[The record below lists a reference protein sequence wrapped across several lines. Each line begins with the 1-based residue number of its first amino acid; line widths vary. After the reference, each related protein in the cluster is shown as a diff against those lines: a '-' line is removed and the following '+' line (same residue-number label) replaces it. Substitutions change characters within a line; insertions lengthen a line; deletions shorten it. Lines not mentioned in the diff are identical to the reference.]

1 MKKILAILF
10 AGFFLV
16 FFFVSTMVN
25 QVADTASDPK
35 VIAGMLDDADTYD
48 YIYENIIGNI
58 VQDIVDNGIE
68 IESGIHGN
76 SMIAKL
82 EFEDTEA
89 TALAVTNLIETL
101 VPREYT
107 KRKIEEGLEGIL
119 PYLAGETDQFA
130 VDFEIQDRV
139 REVPLAFQQLIT
151 DLDLTE
157 QIIDDLL
164 VPALDRFLGQLSDQ
178 ALGIDFTDEEL
189 QQVANE
195 IFESQW
201 LETQIIGAI
210 NEITPF
216 FTGDADS
223 FNVVVTLDDRALV
236 IGQILKDKLM
246 NEETLYSLVFN
257 RVVDPLIQKT
267 IADSTDIGFGVSLTE
282 DEVVEA
288 FEVIAPRPWV
298 VEQGAGVIDTLT
310 DYLIG
315 DIDYLEYTVDLNQRK
330 VAAAE
335 ELQTLA
341 VTKLTSTISD
351 IPVCKNPI
359 HAMGAASD
367 LAARELPRCMAGGDA
382 TVDQTLK
389 LFAPKIQAQ
398 VLNFVENQVPNSISY
413 MQADFESQVGDDFES
428 VEQLRTRIIEGF
440 SFSNQDLVDIIA
452 GDGDSQAKDD
462 AEEAL
467 GIVAAGFVITEADF
481 TENLD
486 SASLDQF
493 NEVRD
498 YVWLAFS
505 LRWLIWILL
514 LIPLVF
520 IAFLGGRTWAGR
532 LRWAGGVAVC
542 AAVLVYCGIL
552 LSWSFIQANYD
563 YVPDLYPS
571 ISEKFREDYPLLSA
585 ELAGDEIALRLE
597 KAAGSWQY
605 GWRNQVL
612 PLAYAGLGVFLL
624 GTLLNIFNRRK
635 LQKLANDHPLA
646 GKTDINTSHSQLPD
660 QSVSASDMKDG
671 ISDTQRSVSDNDT
684 PHGFNEKSK

>member
-1 MKKILAILF
+1 MRKILAILF

-16 FFFVSTMVN
+16 FFFVSTMIN
-25 QVADTASDPK
+25 QVADTVSDPN
-35 VIAGMLDDADTYD
+35 VIAGMLGEADAYD
-48 YIYENIIGNI
+48 YVYENIVGSI

-68 IESGIHGN
+68 LESGIHGN
-76 SMIAKL
+76 SMLAKL
-82 EFEDTEA
+82 EFDDTEA

-107 KRKIEEGLEGIL
+107 KRKIEESLGGIL
-119 PYLAGETDQFA
+119 PYVAGETDQFT

-139 REVPLAFQQLIT
+139 REVPPAFQQLIT

-157 QIIDDLL
+157 EIIDDLL
-164 VPALDRFLGQLSDQ
+164 IPALDRFLGRLSDQ
-178 ALGIDFTDEEL
+178 ALGIGFTDDEL
-189 QQVANE
+189 QEVAHD

-201 LETQIIGAI
+201 LETQIIGAVD
-210 NEITPF
+210 EITPF

-223 FNVVVTLDDRALV
+223 FNVVVTLDDRAVV
-236 IGQILKDKLM
+236 IGQILKDKLI

-288 FEVIAPRPWV
+288 FEVIAPRSWV
-298 VEQGAGVIDTLT
+298 IEQGAGVIDTLT

-315 DIDYLEYTVDLNQRK
+315 NIDYLEYTVDLNQRK
-330 VAAAE
+330 VAATE
-335 ELQTLA
+335 ELQILA

-367 LAARELPRCMAGGDA
+367 LAARELPRCMAGREA

-398 VLNFVENQVPNSISY
+398 VLTFVETQIPNSISY
-413 MQADFESQVGDDFES
+413 LQTDFESQLGDDFEA
-428 VEQLRTRIIEGF
+428 VEQVRTRIIEGF

-452 GDGDSQAKDD
+452 GDGDSQDKDD

-467 GIVAAGFVITEADF
+467 GIIAAGFVITEADF
-481 TENLD
+481 TENFD

-493 NEVRD
+493 NQVRD
-498 YVWLAFS
+498 YAGLALS

-514 LIPLVF
+514 SIPLFF
-520 IAFLGGRTWAGR
+520 IAVLGARTWIGR
-532 LRWAGGVAVC
+532 LRWAGGVAFC
-542 AAVLVYCGIL
+542 TAVIVYCGIL
-552 LSWSFIQANYD
+552 LSWSFIQSTYN
-563 YVPDLYPS
+563 YVPDLS
-571 ISEKFREDYPLLSA
+571 TSLSEQFREDYPQLSA
-585 ELAGDEIALRLE
+585 ELASDEITLRLE
-597 KAAGSWQY
+597 KFTGSWQQ

-612 PLAYAGLGVFLL
+612 PLAYAGLGVFFL
-624 GTLLNIFNRRK
+624 GTLLNIANRRE
-635 LQKLANDHPLA
+635 LRKLANRDP
-646 GKTDINTSHSQLPD
+646 
-660 QSVSASDMKDG
+660 
-671 ISDTQRSVSDNDT
+671 
-684 PHGFNEKSK
+684 